1 MSHCSKNEIY
11 LLSRSLAAVTKRT
24 KPNFTPHKTHMSLK
38 WNSGHNTIKIFR
50 MFEEYKPHNNNKH
63 PVEYVSLWQH

>member
-1 MSHCSKNEIY
+1 
-11 LLSRSLAAVTKRT
+11 
-24 KPNFTPHKTHMSLK
+24 MSLK

-50 MFEEYKPHNNNKH
+50 MFEEYEPHNNNKH